1 MELWSSERMHEP
13 TLLKYNVHTPLQ
25 TLSTELVQKFSK
37 KTALPLCLMLYNLHG
52 DINIGMSIRT
62 AAILGCS
69 DVFIIGKRKYDR
81 RSEVGA
87 KHYITLHRML
97 SITSEFFAEKK
108 LVPIFL
114 EQGGVALEEF
124 SFKPFLPGKLPH
136 GFKVCIV
143 VGSESY
149 GIPKS
154 FIKSTQAPIVSISQ
168 YGVLRSLNVSIAAS
182 IALYEFCKQWRASI
196 SI

>member
-1 MELWSSERMHEP
+1 MH
-13 TLLKYNVHTPLQ
+13 
-25 TLSTELVQKFSK
+25 
-37 KTALPLCLMLYNLHG
+37 
-52 DINIGMSIRT
+52 
-62 AAILGCS
+62 
-69 DVFIIGKRKYDR
+69 
-81 RSEVGA
+81 
-87 KHYITLHRML
+87 
-97 SITSEFFAEKK
+97 SITPEFFAEKK

-114 EQGGVALEEF
+114 EQGGCALEEF
-124 SFKPFLPGKLPH
+124 SFKPFLPGKLPE